1 MTTIK
6 EQPEQSAFLDT
17 PPQLLIACK
26 IWGGEG
32 GGGPTLLECYRE
44 MVLNLVYC
52 LRFYCHICKANN
64 ILPKAF
70 WSE

>member
-6 EQPEQSAFLDT
+6 EQPEQSAFLDI
-17 PPQLLIACK
+17 PPTMTNCMQNLR
-26 IWGGEG
+26 GG
-32 GGGPTLLECYRE
+32 GGGPTLLDCYRE
-44 MVLNLVYC
+44 MLLNLVYC

-70 WSE
+70 